1 MNISIFSARLHS
13 IKVVLFERNT
23 LTHEFPTARKFFLC
37 LSGSQTLYFLFRDC
51 RAREWNKPRGFID
64 RWLAW
69 SSILAENNV
78 CVQAILDWVNVTI
91 ETR

>member
-23 LTHEFPTARKFFLC
+23 LTHEFPTDRKFFLC

-51 RAREWNKPRGFID
+51 RAREWNKTKGIYWP
-64 RWLAW
+64 LAGVVVD
-69 SSILAENNV
+69 SRRKQRLCTGYPGLGERNHRN
-78 CVQAILDWVNVTI
+78 
-91 ETR
+91 

>member
-23 LTHEFPTARKFFLC
+23 LTHEFPTDRKFFLC
-37 LSGSQTLYFLFRDC
+37 LSCSQTLYFLFRDC
-51 RAREWNKPRGFID
+51 RAREWNKTEGIYWP
-64 RWLAW
+64 
-69 SSILAENNV
+69 ILAENNV
-78 CVQAILDWVNVTI
+78 CVQAILDLVNVTI